1 MRFGGLVLEKS
12 SHLRNLKFTT
22 KEKTQASSVVDAVL
36 QVREQTHR
44 TPAGQFML
52 QMAERALWFLQMA
65 EIALWFLQ
73 MAERA

>member
-1 MRFGGLVLEKS
+1 M
-12 SHLRNLKFTT
+12 
-22 KEKTQASSVVDAVL
+22 VDAVL